1 MLVGM
6 MGSGKSTVG
15 RIVAERMR
23 RPLRDSDADVER
35 RTGQSVPAIFA
46 ARGEPAFRAEER
58 AALYA
63 ALTSSVRSVI
73 AVAGGAVLDPETR
86 RRLRSA
92 GIVVWLDVASYA
104 LAARVGAGIGRPLL
118 EVDPAGALQ
127 RLDALRRPVYREL
140 ADVAV
145 QAGGRRPEALAGIV
159 VSAARARLDAPGGG
173 RPSW

>member
-118 EVDPAGALQ
+118 DVDPAGTLQ

-140 ADVAV
+140 ADVVV
-145 QAGGRRPEALAGIV
+145 QAGGPTGGEAPWPCKPAGGVPRRSPE
-159 VSAARARLDAPGGG
+159 
-173 RPSW
+173 SW